1 MWTEEQIHTY
11 LKENLKEDRYNHVI
25 SVKETAIKLA
35 EKYNV
40 DVYKAKIA
48 ALCHDCAKNMSDNE
62 LLNMIKE
69 HNINLDWISLKNLQI
84 THGLVATIIMKEKM
98 GIEDIDILNAVE
110 YHTTGRNNM
119 SMLEKII
126 YLADIIEP
134 LREFNGVEKLRKL
147 ALIDIDK
154 AMIESLNSTIQYV
167 VSKGELLHI
176 NTVIARNCLVNDKL

>member
-1 MWTEEQIHTY
+1 MWTEEQIDAY
-11 LKENLKEDRYNHVI
+11 LRQNLKEDRYKHVI
-25 SVKETAIKLA
+25 SVKDTAIKLA
-35 EKYNV
+35 QKYGA
-40 DVYKAKIA
+40 DIYKAKIA

-62 LLNMIKE
+62 LLSIIKD
-69 HNINLDWISLKNLQI
+69 HNISLDWISLKNLQI

-98 GIEDIDILNAVE
+98 EIEDIDVLNAVE

-119 SMLEKII
+119 SILEKVI

-134 LREFNGVEKLRKL
+134 LRNFKQVENLRKL

>member
-1 MWTEEQIHTY
+1 
-11 LKENLKEDRYNHVI
+11 
-25 SVKETAIKLA
+25 
-35 EKYNV
+35 
-40 DVYKAKIA
+40 
-48 ALCHDCAKNMSDNE
+48 MSDNE

-84 THGLVATIIMKEKM
+84 THGLVATIIMREKM
-98 GIEDIDILNAVE
+98 GIEDIDILNAVK

-134 LREFNGVEKLRKL
+134 LRGFNGVERLRKL
-147 ALIDIDK
+147 ALVDIDK

-176 NTVIARNCLVNDKL
+176 DTVIARNCLVNDKL

>member
-1 MWTEEQIHTY
+1 MWNEEQIDAY
-11 LKENLKEDRYNHVI
+11 LKENLKEDRYRHVI
-25 SVKETAIKLA
+25 SVKETAVKLA

-40 DVYKAKIA
+40 DVYKTKIA

-62 LLNMIKE
+62 LLNIIKK
-69 HNINLDWISLKNLQI
+69 HNISLDWISLKNLQI
-84 THGLVATIIMKEKM
+84 THGLVATIIMKEEM
-98 GIEDIDILNAVE
+98 GIQDVDILNAVK

-119 SMLEKII
+119 SMLEKVV

-134 LREFNGVEKLRKL
+134 LRAFDGVERLREL
-147 ALIDIDK
+147 AFIDIDK
-154 AMIESLNSTIQYV
+154 AMIESLNSTIEYV

>member
-1 MWTEEQIHTY
+1 
-11 LKENLKEDRYNHVI
+11 
-25 SVKETAIKLA
+25 
-35 EKYNV
+35 
-40 DVYKAKIA
+40 
-48 ALCHDCAKNMSDNE
+48 
-62 LLNMIKE
+62 
-69 HNINLDWISLKNLQI
+69 
-84 THGLVATIIMKEKM
+84 M
-98 GIEDIDILNAVE
+98 GIEDIDILNAVK

-134 LREFNGVEKLRKL
+134 LRGFNGVERLRKL

-176 NTVIARNCLVNDKL
+176 DTVIARNCLVNDKL